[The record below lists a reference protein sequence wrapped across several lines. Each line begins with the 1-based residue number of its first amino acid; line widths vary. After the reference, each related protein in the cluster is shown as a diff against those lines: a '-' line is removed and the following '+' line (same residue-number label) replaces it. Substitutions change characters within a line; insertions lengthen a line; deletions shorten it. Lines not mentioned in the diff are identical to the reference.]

1 MICFDHVTKTYP
13 KNGVTIHA
21 LDDLSL
27 QVNKGEFIM
36 VRGPSGSGKTTFL
49 LTVAGML
56 RPSAGEVRLADR
68 SLYALSA
75 RQRAGVRAS
84 EIGFVFQMFHLV
96 PYLTVLDNVVL
107 AGAHG
112 GDRDAAA
119 KLLEDLGM
127 GARLTHR
134 PAELSAGECQRTA
147 LARAFLNNPPLI
159 LADEPTGNLDAENER
174 IVMEQLKAYQQRGG
188 TVVVVTHNERLDPIA
203 DRVICLEAGRL
214 RTAEADV

>member
-1 MICFDHVTKTYP
+1 MIRFDHVTKTHP

-96 PYLTVLDNVVL
+96 PYLTVLDNVVF
-107 AGAHG
+107 G
-112 GDRDAAA
+112 RR
-119 KLLEDLGM
+119 
-127 GARLTHR
+127 ARR
-134 PAELSAGECQRTA
+134 RS
-147 LARAFLNNPPLI
+147 
-159 LADEPTGNLDAENER
+159 
-174 IVMEQLKAYQQRGG
+174 
-188 TVVVVTHNERLDPIA
+188 
-203 DRVICLEAGRL
+203 
-214 RTAEADV
+214 